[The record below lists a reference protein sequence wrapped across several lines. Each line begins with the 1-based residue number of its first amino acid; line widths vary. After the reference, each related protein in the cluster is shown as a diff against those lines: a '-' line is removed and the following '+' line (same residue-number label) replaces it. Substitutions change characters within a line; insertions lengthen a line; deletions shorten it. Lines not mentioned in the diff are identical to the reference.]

1 MAADHTKRQLAP
13 AATFWNPLLLVCC
26 NEFGDEAEF
35 YFPESHCI
43 LGVFMA
49 RSVNRVTML
58 GNLTKDVEVKFTP
71 SNIAVGNF
79 GIALN
84 REWKTPDGQTREEV
98 TFVDCEAWGKTA
110 ELLQKYTK
118 KGSKIYLEGRLKLD
132 TWKDKT
138 DGSNRSKLK
147 VVVEEFTFLDS
158 KSSGPGGGPGASSEQ
173 PGGYASEESSG
184 GGGGYS
190 SEPSA
195 RSSRPAAPAA
205 AQVSEADI
213 PF

>member
-1 MAADHTKRQLAP
+1 
-13 AATFWNPLLLVCC
+13 
-26 NEFGDEAEF
+26 
-35 YFPESHCI
+35 
-43 LGVFMA
+43 MA

-58 GNLTKDVEVKFTP
+58 GNLTKDVEIKFTP
-71 SNIAVGNF
+71 SNTAVGNF

-98 TFVDCEAWGKTA
+98 TFVDCEAWGKAA

-147 VVVEEFTFLDS
+147 VVIEEFTFLDS
-158 KSSGPGGGPGASSEQ
+158 KSNGPGGGNEQ

-184 GGGGYS
+184 GGGGGGGYS
-190 SEPSA
+190 SEPPA

>member
-1 MAADHTKRQLAP
+1 
-13 AATFWNPLLLVCC
+13 
-26 NEFGDEAEF
+26 
-35 YFPESHCI
+35 
-43 LGVFMA
+43 MA

-58 GNLTKDVEVKFTP
+58 GNLTKDIEIKFTP
-71 SNIAVGNF
+71 SNTAVGNF

-98 TFVDCEAWGKTA
+98 TFVDCEAWGKAA
-110 ELLQKYTK
+110 EILQKFTK
-118 KGSKIYLEGRLKLD
+118 KGSRIYLEGRLKLD

-147 VVVEEFTFLDS
+147 VVVEDFSFIDS
-158 KSSGPGGGPGASSEQ
+158 KSGGGGPGGGGEQ
-173 PGGYASEESSG
+173 AGGYASEESSG
-184 GGGGYS
+184 GGGGGGGYS
-190 SEPSA
+190 SEPPS